1 MQSTTQPA
9 RVKPP
14 ALRPGDTVGI
24 VAPASHFQREAFLA
38 GCRELERLGYKPFY
52 LRSIFERELYFA
64 GSAQRRAQ
72 EIMEMFERDE
82 VRAVVCARGGYGA
95 NYLLPL
101 IDIARIRRRPKIFM
115 GYSDITSLLTWFC
128 DAAAMVVFH
137 GPMVARDLA
146 TPGGHDPDAWS
157 LLQAGR
163 AIDEMQ
169 SRSWPGTTA
178 LVSGTAEGMLYGGC
192 LSMLVASLGTPYE
205 IQTEGTILYLEDV
218 NTRPYQLDRM
228 LMHLKLAGKFSG
240 VRALLFGPMTSCAPE
255 PGQAYTLQEVIIRVV
270 RELGIPVG
278 FGFPSGHVEVGN
290 TILPFGVHAKL
301 TVDSAVAGAVRLQFE
316 TPLAAGAAR
325 VEAAQ

>member
-1 MQSTTQPA
+1 
-9 RVKPP
+9 
-14 ALRPGDTVGI
+14 
-24 VAPASHFQREAFLA
+24 
-38 GCRELERLGYKPFY
+38 
-52 LRSIFERELYFA
+52 
-64 GSAQRRAQ
+64 
-72 EIMEMFERDE
+72 
-82 VRAVVCARGGYGA
+82 
-95 NYLLPL
+95 
-101 IDIARIRRRPKIFM
+101 
-115 GYSDITSLLTWFC
+115 
-128 DAAAMVVFH
+128 
-137 GPMVARDLA
+137 MVARDLA